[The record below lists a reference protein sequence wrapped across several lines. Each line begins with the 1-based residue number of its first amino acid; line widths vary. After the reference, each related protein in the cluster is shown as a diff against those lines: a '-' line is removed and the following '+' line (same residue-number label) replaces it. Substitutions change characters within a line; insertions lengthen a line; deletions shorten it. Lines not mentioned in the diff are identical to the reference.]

1 MGAKNGYYSQTSAH
15 SDSDDSGEL
24 WITPKIPS
32 RVSARIEKPRSNT
45 MPSQSAP
52 LELQMVRSATGPG
65 AAAAAAMDRNQSSY
79 IERQLAHQ
87 PGPATQSSRGARR
100 HDGINGGSGGRGAPL
115 ATDRLTRLQMVAW
128 YAPRILFLFFVGWSC
143 SIGVQL
149 IHAQQ
154 RSLDASGASAAL
166 RPFVHPPPA
175 SATEYAHGG
184 LSADAGGG
192 GAAEYGFADS
202 DTDSDSDADS
212 YYRDRVRGSGVR
224 RSAAAGEGRKPAQA
238 GGGGGLSRDLI
249 GRVLEHASWSDG
261 ISGVM
266 GVAVGL
272 AYPYLDWKWQS
283 YLAHRVEWNDVLRC
297 AGGFLGINYAALKL
311 PFESPNQSSLVMVI
325 ISLGLWTVCDG
336 TLHGLLL
343 STSTSLTA
351 TWLLHMH
358 ALSNYA
364 NFTQD
369 DYQGLLSYLPSVLF
383 TYCVMVGSIGRRLG
397 HHPLWKRQRHQHFKR
412 LQEKAAYARN
422 RRQSS

>member
-32 RVSARIEKPRSNT
+32 RISTRIEKPRSNT

-65 AAAAAAMDRNQSSY
+65 AAAMDRNQSSY
-79 IERQLAHQ
+79 IERQLAGQ
-87 PGPATQSSRGARR
+87 PEPTTQSSRNTRR
-100 HDGINGGSGGRGAPL
+100 HDGLHGGSGGRGALL
-115 ATDRLTRLQMVAW
+115 ATDKLTRLQMIAW

-175 SATEYAHGG
+175 STTEYAHGDLRPAA
-184 LSADAGGG
+184 LSVDASGG
-192 GAAEYGFADS
+192 AEYGLADS
-202 DTDSDSDADS
+202 DTDSDSDVDS
-212 YYRDRVRGSGVR
+212 YYRDGVRGSGVR
-224 RSAAAGEGRKPAQA
+224 RSAAGGGRKTAQA
-238 GGGGGLSRDLI
+238 GGGLSRDLI

-397 HHPLWKRQRHQHFKR
+397 HHPLWKKQRHQHFKR
-412 LQEKAAYARN
+412 LQEKTAYARN
-422 RRQSS
+422 HRQSS

>member
-1 MGAKNGYYSQTSAH
+1 MGSKDGYCSQTSVH

-24 WITPKIPS
+24 WITPKVPS
-32 RVSARIEKPRSNT
+32 RVSTYIEKPRSNT
-45 MPSQSAP
+45 LPTQLP
-52 LELQMVRSATGPG
+52 PPELRQIRSATET
-65 AAAAAAMDRNQSSY
+65 AAAAATTRGNSDIQLR
-79 IERQLAHQ
+79 RQLTAQ
-87 PGPATQSSRGARR
+87 PTPVSHSRRRDGAYR
-100 HDGINGGSGGRGAPL
+100 GNSGKF
-115 ATDRLTRLQMVAW
+115 TRLQMVAW

-154 RSLDASGASAAL
+154 RSLDAAIGPASI
-166 RPFVHPPPA
+166 RPFVRPPA
-175 SATEYAHGG
+175 PTDARYTE
-184 LSADAGGG
+184 ADFGHTSLPTDVGVLG
-192 GAAEYGFADS
+192 DI
-202 DTDSDSDADS
+202 DTDSDSDVDA
-212 YYRDRVRGSGVR
+212 YYRNRRGRGR
-224 RSAAAGEGRKPAQA
+224 NAAGDGKHAAPRQ
-238 GGGGGLSRDLI
+238 GSSSSSSSSRGLSRDLI

-261 ISGVM
+261 ISGAM
-266 GVAVGL
+266 GIAVGL

-283 YLAHRVEWNDVLRC
+283 YVAHKVEWNDVLRC

-311 PFESPNQSSLVMVI
+311 PFESANQSSLIMVI

-343 STSTSLTA
+343 STSTSLMA

-383 TYCVMVGSIGRRLG
+383 T
-397 HHPLWKRQRHQHFKR
+397 
-412 LQEKAAYARN
+412 
-422 RRQSS
+422 

>member
-1 MGAKNGYYSQTSAH
+1 MGSKDGYCSQTSVH

-24 WITPKIPS
+24 WITPKVPS
-32 RVSARIEKPRSNT
+32 RVSTYIEKPRSNT
-45 MPSQSAP
+45 LPTQLP
-52 LELQMVRSATGPG
+52 PPELRQIRSATET
-65 AAAAAAMDRNQSSY
+65 AAATTRGNSDMQLR
-79 IERQLAHQ
+79 RQLTAQ
-87 PGPATQSSRGARR
+87 PTPVSHSRRRDGAYRS
-100 HDGINGGSGGRGAPL
+100 NSGKF
-115 ATDRLTRLQMVAW
+115 TRLQMVAW

-154 RSLDASGASAAL
+154 RSLDAAIGPASI
-166 RPFVHPPPA
+166 RPFVRPPA
-175 SATEYAHGG
+175 PTDARYTE
-184 LSADAGGG
+184 ADFGHTSLPTDVGVLG
-192 GAAEYGFADS
+192 DI
-202 DTDSDSDADS
+202 DTDSDSDVDA
-212 YYRDRVRGSGVR
+212 YYRNRRGRGR
-224 RSAAAGEGRKPAQA
+224 NAAGDGKHAAPRQ
-238 GGGGGLSRDLI
+238 GSSSSSSSSRGLSRDLI

-261 ISGVM
+261 ISGAM
-266 GVAVGL
+266 GIAVGL

-283 YLAHRVEWNDVLRC
+283 YVAHKVEWNDVLRC

-311 PFESPNQSSLVMVI
+311 PFESANQSSLIMVI

-343 STSTSLTA
+343 STSTSLMA

-383 TYCVMVGSIGRRLG
+383 T
-397 HHPLWKRQRHQHFKR
+397 
-412 LQEKAAYARN
+412 
-422 RRQSS
+422 

>member
-1 MGAKNGYYSQTSAH
+1 MGSKDGYYSQTSVH

-24 WITPKIPS
+24 WITPKVPS
-32 RVSARIEKPRSNT
+32 RVSTHIEKPRSNT
-45 MPSQSAP
+45 LPTQIPP
-52 LELQMVRSATGPG
+52 LELRQIRSATE
-65 AAAAAAMDRNQSSY
+65 AATTMGNSDMQLR
-79 IERQLAHQ
+79 RQLTAQ
-87 PGPATQSSRGARR
+87 PSPAATHSRR
-100 HDGINGGSGGRGAPL
+100 HNGAMHRSNSGSDRRLSL
-115 ATDRLTRLQMVAW
+115 AVDKLTRLQMVAW

-154 RSLDASGASAAL
+154 RSLDATIGPAAI
-166 RPFVHPPPA
+166 RPFVQSPA
-175 SATEYAHGG
+175 SATKYADTSLGRTS
-184 LSADAGGG
+184 LSTDVGG
-192 GAAEYGFADS
+192 GAYDSGDFGDSDVDSDS
-202 DTDSDSDADS
+202 DTDAHYRNERDGASSDRGRKTA
-212 YYRDRVRGSGVR
+212 GSGKR
-224 RSAAAGEGRKPAQA
+224 TMSRQGSS
-238 GGGGGLSRDLI
+238 GLSRDLI

-261 ISGVM
+261 ISGAM
-266 GVAVGL
+266 GIAVGL

-283 YLAHRVEWNDVLRC
+283 YLAHKVEWNDVLRC

-311 PFESPNQSSLVMVI
+311 PFESANQSSLIMVI

-343 STSTSLTA
+343 STSTSLMA

-364 NFTQD
+364 SFTQD

-397 HHPLWKRQRHQHFKR
+397 HHPLWKRYRHQHFKH
-412 LQEKAAYARN
+412 LQEKSSSPSYTRN
-422 RRQSS
+422 H